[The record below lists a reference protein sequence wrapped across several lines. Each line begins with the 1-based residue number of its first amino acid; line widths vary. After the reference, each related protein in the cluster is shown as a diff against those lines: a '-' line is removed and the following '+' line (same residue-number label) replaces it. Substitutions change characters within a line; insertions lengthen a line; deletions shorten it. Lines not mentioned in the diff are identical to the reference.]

1 MSFIDYAMENSDPL
15 TKSANYFSTRNRHN
29 YTPFSLYSVPTF
41 TVPMINNNNNIIIT
55 PSTVPHPR
63 PIRRPKVIIFL
74 LDRDQTPQQQQQQ
87 KPNKVI
93 LSFHIVA
100 D

>member
-1 MSFIDYAMENSDPL
+1 MSFIDYAMESSDPL
-15 TKSANYFSTRNRHN
+15 TKSAYYISTRIRHDSP
-29 YTPFSLYSVPTF
+29 TPFSLYSAPTF
-41 TVPMINNNNNIIIT
+41 TVPMINNNNIIIT
-55 PSTVPHPR
+55 PSTVPNPR
-63 PIRRPKVIIFL
+63 PIGRPKVIIFL

>member
-1 MSFIDYAMENSDPL
+1 
-15 TKSANYFSTRNRHN
+15 
-29 YTPFSLYSVPTF
+29 
-41 TVPMINNNNNIIIT
+41 MINNNNNIIIT

-63 PIRRPKVIIFL
+63 PIGRPKVIIFL
-74 LDRDQTPQQQQQQ
+74 LDRDQTPQQRLQQQQQ

-100 D
+100 TEGRLDGTQL